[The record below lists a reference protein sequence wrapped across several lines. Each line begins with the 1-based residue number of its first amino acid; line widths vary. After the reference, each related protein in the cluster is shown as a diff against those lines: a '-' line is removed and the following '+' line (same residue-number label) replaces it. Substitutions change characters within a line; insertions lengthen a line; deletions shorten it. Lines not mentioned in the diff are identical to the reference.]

1 MAISGLIETT
11 IKESNNSDR
20 PPPTRSPEMKKSAII
35 SATAAALIG
44 GLLTFAPVA
53 SAAPAQHVVP
63 VAVQAGVDPL
73 LPVGTDP
80 QAPVRLGYINSN
92 HDEAN
97 TSNGYVDTAF

>member
-1 MAISGLIETT
+1 MAIPELIGTT
-11 IKESNNSDR
+11 IEESNKPFGSL
-20 PPPTRSPEMKKSAII
+20 PEEPDMKKIAVVP
-35 SATAAALIG
+35 AAAAVLVG

-53 SAAPAQHVVP
+53 SAAPTQHVVP
-63 VAVQAGVDPL
+63 AAVQAGVDPL

-97 TSNGYVDTAF
+97 TSGGYVDTAF